1 MLNNIHIL
9 KILVKN
15 FQEFVGSKLIDAY
28 TQFKGIATLEFYDGE
43 EIKYLTF
50 STIPDLEGIFLKNN
64 SNKKKSNR
72 HSIFPKLMGEI
83 VQDVHLIENNRII
96 KFQLINFTIYF
107 LLYGKSQN
115 NILVVNSTNQ
125 IIDAFRH
132 PREIIDSC
140 FDYSTNS
147 LRNINEFPLEYKI
160 LRAVANSNFLLGK
173 HFAEE
178 VLQQVGINPQSLLS
192 DLAQNDFDL
201 INKASINLISKIESS
216 KTFYILSN
224 QIENPET
231 KSRDYEI
238 IMSPILLTNFPQ
250 VIAKSDDVNY
260 LITKTI
266 TLKRNKIRFNK
277 LYKQLEQINLNFL
290 KRSEKRV
297 KDYFR
302 IEEKR
307 ELVKK
312 YQLFAELLYSA
323 PNMKEKNLS
332 QIELEDYEGNQIVI
346 SLNPKLTIIENIN
359 SYYLKSKKIAKDIEI
374 AIKSYEKNEKEYNN
388 HKDRYKE
395 LSSIVNTNTKSD
407 YFDLEKYY
415 DLEKHFKKYQDFY
428 QSKMQQI
435 EQNIAEKFRKIPLSD
450 NATLYVG
457 KDARNNDELTFGFG
471 KANDLWFHL
480 RGGSGSHC
488 ILKFMGKGDPPKEII
503 EKAAAIAAYYSSQRN
518 AGYVPVIYTYR
529 KFIRK
534 PKGANPGA
542 VVVAKEE
549 VTMVQPKTFEL

>member
-15 FQEFVGSKLIDAY
+15 FQDLVGSKLVDAY
-28 TQFKGIATLEFYDGE
+28 TQFKGIATLEFFDGE

-72 HSIFPKLMGEI
+72 LPIFPKVMGEI
-83 VQDVHLIENNRII
+83 VQDIELIDSNRII

-115 NILVVNSTNQ
+115 NIIVINNSNQ

-132 PREIIDSC
+132 PREIIDMG
-140 FDYSTNS
+140 FDLSANS
-147 LRNINEFPLEYKI
+147 LKEISEFPLEYKI

-192 DLAQNDFDL
+192 ALSQNN
-201 INKASINLISKIESS
+201 IEAISNASLELISKIEKS
-216 KTFYILSN
+216 KKFYILSN
-224 QIENPET
+224 NYLSEGIKQPE
-231 KSRDYEI
+231 ELI
-238 IMSPILLTNFPQ
+238 FSPILLNNFPQ
-250 VIAKSDDVNY
+250 VIAQSEDINY
-260 LITKTI
+260 FIIKTI
-266 TLKRNKIRFNK
+266 TLKRNKLRFNK
-277 LYKQLEQINLNFL
+277 LYKQLEQINLNYL
-290 KRSEKRV
+290 KRSEKKV
-297 KDYFR
+297 KDYYR

-307 ELVKK
+307 ELAKK
-312 YQLFAELLYSA
+312 YQLVAELLYSA
-323 PNMKEKNLS
+323 PNMKDKNLS
-332 QIELEDYEGNQIVI
+332 QIELQDYEGNQIVI

-374 AIKSYEKNEKEYNN
+374 AIKNYEKNEKEHNI
-388 HKDRYKE
+388 HKNRYVE
-395 LSSIVNTNTKSD
+395 LASIVNNNTAND
-407 YFDLEKYY
+407 YY
-415 DLEKHFKKYQDFY
+415 DLEKHFKKYQEFY
-428 QSKMQQI
+428 QSKMQQV
-435 EQNIAEKFRKIPLSD
+435 EQNIAEKFRKIPLTD
-450 NATLYVG
+450 NAILYVG

-488 ILKFMGKGDPPKEII
+488 ILKFTGKGDPPKEII

-549 VTMVQPKTFEL
+549 VVMVQPRTYEL

>member
-15 FQEFVGSKLIDAY
+15 FQDLVGSKLVDAY
-28 TQFKGIATLEFYDGE
+28 TQFKGIATLEFFDGE

-72 HSIFPKLMGEI
+72 LPIFPKVMGEI
-83 VQDVHLIENNRII
+83 VQDIELIDSNRII

-115 NILVVNSTNQ
+115 NIIVINNSNQ

-132 PREIIDSC
+132 PREIIDMG
-140 FDYSTNS
+140 FDLSANS
-147 LRNINEFPLEYKI
+147 LKEISEFPLEYKI

-192 DLAQNDFDL
+192 ALSQNN
-201 INKASINLISKIESS
+201 IEAISNASLELISKIEKS
-216 KTFYILSN
+216 KKFYILSN
-224 QIENPET
+224 NYLSEGIKQPE
-231 KSRDYEI
+231 ELI
-238 IMSPILLTNFPQ
+238 FSPILLNNFPQ
-250 VIAKSDDVNY
+250 VIAQSEDINY
-260 LITKTI
+260 FIIKTI
-266 TLKRNKIRFNK
+266 TLKRNKLRFNK
-277 LYKQLEQINLNFL
+277 LYKQLEQINLNYL
-290 KRSEKRV
+290 KRSEKKV
-297 KDYFR
+297 KDYYR

-307 ELVKK
+307 ELAKK
-312 YQLFAELLYSA
+312 YQLLAELLYSA
-323 PNMKEKNLS
+323 PNMKDKNLS
-332 QIELEDYEGNQIVI
+332 QIELQDYEGNQIVI

-374 AIKSYEKNEKEYNN
+374 AIKNYEKNEKEHNI
-388 HKDRYKE
+388 HKNRYVE
-395 LSSIVNTNTKSD
+395 LASIVNNNTAND
-407 YFDLEKYY
+407 YY
-415 DLEKHFKKYQDFY
+415 DLEKHFKKYQEFY
-428 QSKMQQI
+428 QSKMQQV
-435 EQNIAEKFRKIPLSD
+435 EQNIAEKFRKIPLTD
-450 NATLYVG
+450 NAILYVG

-488 ILKFMGKGDPPKEII
+488 ILKFTGKGDPPKEII

-549 VTMVQPKTFEL
+549 VVMVQPRTYEL

>member
-9 KILVKN
+9 KILAKN
-15 FQEFVGSKLIDAY
+15 FVELIGSKLIDAY
-28 TQFKGIATLEFYDGE
+28 TQFKGIATLEFYDGD

-50 STIPDLEGIFLKNN
+50 SAIPDLEGIFLKNT

-72 HSIFPKLMGEI
+72 HSIFPKLMGEL
-83 VQDVHLIENNRII
+83 VQDVQLIENNRII
-96 KFQLINFTIYF
+96 KFQFINYAIFF
-107 LLYGKSQN
+107 MLYGKSQN
-115 NILVVNSTNQ
+115 NILVVNSTHQ
-125 IIDAFRH
+125 IVDAFRH
-132 PREIIDSC
+132 PREIIDSS
-140 FDYSTNS
+140 FDFSANS
-147 LRNINEFPLEYKI
+147 PKEINEFPLEYKI
-160 LRAVANSNFLLGK
+160 LRAVANSKYLLGR
-173 HFAEE
+173 HFADE
-178 VLQQVGINPQSLLS
+178 VLQQVGISPQSLLS
-192 DLAQNDFDL
+192 DLSQNDFDL
-201 INKASINLISKIESS
+201 INKASVSLISKIENSQ
-216 KTFYILSN
+216 TFYILSN
-224 QIENPET
+224 QIDNQAS
-231 KSRDYEI
+231 KSKDYEI
-238 IMSPILLTNFPQ
+238 IFSPILLNNFPQ
-250 VIAKSDDVNY
+250 VIAESYDVNY
-260 LITKTI
+260 LIAKII

-277 LYKQLEQINLNFL
+277 LYKQLEQINLNYL

-297 KDYFR
+297 KDYYR

-307 ELVKK
+307 ELVRK
-312 YQLFAELLYSA
+312 YQLFAELLYSS
-323 PNMKEKNLS
+323 PNLKEKNLS
-332 QIELEDYEGNQIVI
+332 QIELQDYDGNQIII

-359 SYYLKSKKIAKDIEI
+359 NYYSKSKKIAKDIEI
-374 AIKSYEKNEKEYNN
+374 AVKNYEKNEKEHNF

-395 LSSIVNTNTKSD
+395 LTSIVNTNTAND
-407 YFDLEKYY
+407 YY
-415 DLEKHFKKYQDFY
+415 DLEKHLKKYQDFY

-488 ILKFMGKGDPPKEII
+488 ILKFTGKGDPPKEII

-549 VTMVQPKTFEL
+549 VVMVQPRTYEI

>member
-1 MLNNIHIL
+1 LLNNIHIL

-15 FQEFVGSKLIDAY
+15 FQDLVGSKLVDAY
-28 TQFKGIATLEFYDGE
+28 TQFKGIATLEFFDGE

-72 HSIFPKLMGEI
+72 LPIFPKVMGEI
-83 VQDVHLIENNRII
+83 VQDIELIDSNRII

-115 NILVVNSTNQ
+115 NIIVINNSNQ

-132 PREIIDSC
+132 PREIIDMG
-140 FDYSTNS
+140 FDLSANS
-147 LRNINEFPLEYKI
+147 LKEISEFPLEYKI

-192 DLAQNDFDL
+192 ALSQNN
-201 INKASINLISKIESS
+201 IEAISNASLELISKIEKS
-216 KTFYILSN
+216 KKFYILSN
-224 QIENPET
+224 NYLSEGIKQPE
-231 KSRDYEI
+231 ELI
-238 IMSPILLTNFPQ
+238 FSPILLNNFPQ
-250 VIAKSDDVNY
+250 VIAQSEDINY
-260 LITKTI
+260 FIIKTI
-266 TLKRNKIRFNK
+266 TLKRNKLRFNK
-277 LYKQLEQINLNFL
+277 LYKQLEQINLNYL
-290 KRSEKRV
+290 KRSEKKV
-297 KDYFR
+297 KDYYR

-307 ELVKK
+307 ELAKK
-312 YQLFAELLYSA
+312 YQLLAELLYSA
-323 PNMKEKNLS
+323 PNMKDKNLS
-332 QIELEDYEGNQIVI
+332 QIELQDYEGNQIVI

-374 AIKSYEKNEKEYNN
+374 AIKNYEKNEKEHNI
-388 HKDRYKE
+388 HKNRYVE
-395 LSSIVNTNTKSD
+395 LASIVNNNTAND
-407 YFDLEKYY
+407 YY
-415 DLEKHFKKYQDFY
+415 DLEKHFKKYQEFY
-428 QSKMQQI
+428 QSKMQQV
-435 EQNIAEKFRKIPLSD
+435 EQNIAEKFRKIPLTD
-450 NATLYVG
+450 NAILYVG

-488 ILKFMGKGDPPKEII
+488 ILKFTGKGDPPKEII

-549 VTMVQPKTFEL
+549 VVMVQPRTYEL